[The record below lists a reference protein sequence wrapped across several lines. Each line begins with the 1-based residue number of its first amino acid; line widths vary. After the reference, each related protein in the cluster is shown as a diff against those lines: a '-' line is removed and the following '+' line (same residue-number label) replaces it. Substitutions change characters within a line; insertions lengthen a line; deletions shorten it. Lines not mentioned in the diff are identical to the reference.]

1 MRIAM
6 ASDHAGYALKE
17 DLKRLVR
24 DLGHEVRD
32 LGAHGEDPVDYADFV
47 VPAAEA
53 VAAGTCDRAIVIGGS
68 GNGEAIAANKVPGV
82 RCALCW
88 ESYTARMARLHN
100 DANVL
105 SLGARVIGVE
115 LAREIVRVW
124 LTAEYEGGRHDA
136 RLAKIRAVEEKYR
149 DAAPPDS
156 RRS

>member
-17 DLKRLVR
+17 DLKRLLR
-24 DLGHEVRD
+24 DLGHDVRD
-32 LGAHGEDPVDYADFV
+32 FGVDGEDPVDYPDFV

-53 VAAGTCDRAIVIGGS
+53 VAAGTFERAIVIGGS

-88 ESYTARMARLHN
+88 ESYTARMARMHN

-105 SLGARVIGVE
+105 ALGARVTGFD

-124 LTAEYEGGRHDA
+124 LETEYEGGRHEA
-136 RLAKIRAVEEKYR
+136 RLAKIRAVEAKYGR
-149 DAAPPDS
+149 
-156 RRS
+156 